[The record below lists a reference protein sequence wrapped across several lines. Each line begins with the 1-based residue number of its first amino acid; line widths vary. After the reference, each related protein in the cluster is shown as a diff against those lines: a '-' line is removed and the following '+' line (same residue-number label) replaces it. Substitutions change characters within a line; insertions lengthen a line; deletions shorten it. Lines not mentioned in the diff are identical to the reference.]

1 MYLFRLIL
9 FGLHSLNFSFWC
21 IDIQVASLQSDLAD
35 CQRNLDHRT
44 QELMQ
49 EKVLNQSLNLAW
61 KKQALEEDSVTRSSA
76 SIKSSTQNE
85 EVALL
90 LKR

>member
-1 MYLFRLIL
+1 
-9 FGLHSLNFSFWC
+9 
-21 IDIQVASLQSDLAD
+21 
-35 CQRNLDHRT
+35 
-44 QELMQ
+44 MQ
-49 EKVLNQSLNLAW
+49 GKVLNQSLNLAW
-61 KKQALEEDSVTRSSA
+61 KKQALEDSVARSSA